1 MTRRPHWAGE
11 LAVVV
16 GLLVVYDLVSGLAKV
31 RADAAIAHGRDLLAL
46 SPFGLERAAD
56 HWLAGITWLQDPAS
70 YYYDLAHIDVTMAV
84 LVGCFLWRAGAYRRA
99 RTALVGINLVG
110 LAVFLLYPAAPPR
123 LLPGAGF
130 VDIVGNSGT
139 FGSWEGG
146 TGKVAERANEFA
158 SMPSLHLAW
167 AVWVALTVFS
177 MTERRLWRALA
188 CGHVLLTSVVVVITG
203 NHYVIDLAA
212 GAATAVAAWALV
224 PKLAWRPALAVP
236 AALVD

>member
-31 RADAAIAHGRDLLAL
+31 RADAAISHGRDLLAL

-56 HWLAGITWLQDPAS
+56 HWLAHTSWLQAPAS

-84 LVGCFLWRAGAYRRA
+84 LVGCYLWRVGAFRRA
-99 RTALVGINLVG
+99 RTALLGINVVG

-130 VDIVGNSGT
+130 VDIVGNSDT

-146 TGKVAERANEFA
+146 TGTVAQRANEFG

-177 MTERRLWRALA
+177 MTERRLWRSVA
-188 CGHVLLTSVVVVITG
+188 CGHVLLTSVVVIITG

-212 GAATAVAAWALV
+212 GAATALASWAVV
-224 PKLAWRPALAVP
+224 PRLAWRPAPAVP